1 MKLSVIVPVYNV
13 EKYLPRCL
21 DSLLRQG
28 LKAGEYEVICVND
41 GSQDNCATILAE
53 YQQKRPDIFRV
64 ITQENRG
71 LGEARNTGMKAA
83 QGEFVGF
90 LDSDDYIIDGGY
102 KYLLDHFCD
111 EGVDVLQF
119 GCLLVYTNG
128 KALYDPDAKPDGIIS
143 FDGDGSEVYNHMSLT
158 YVWVKFLRR
167 SFLEEH
173 NILFRYTFLEDEPF
187 NFEVFSHS
195 PRLRIVT
202 SKIYRYEQGNANSL
216 LTTVQKE
223 KVQGQLKE
231 LITILGK
238 TNRYLQNGDKK
249 MASAAQRGINVYLRY
264 YYNKMLKAHLT
275 KGEWEIYT
283 RQLKGLPIHQVDSSY
298 EKSFLGKAIAH
309 LKNWSG
315 SSYPAYLMTEFLM
328 NTVFERFIRPHIIS
342 SYDK

>member
-21 DSLLRQG
+21 DSLLRQD
-28 LKAGEYEVICVND
+28 LEDGEWEVICVND
-41 GSQDNCATILAE
+41 GSPDGCATILADYE
-53 YQQKRPDIFRV
+53 KKRPGIFRV

-71 LGEARNTGMKAA
+71 LNEARNTGMKAA
-83 QGEFVGF
+83 QGEYVGF

-102 KYLLDHFCD
+102 QYLLDHFCD

-119 GCLLVYTNG
+119 GCVLAYTDG
-128 KALYDPDAKPDGIIS
+128 KTLHDSDAKPDGIIS
-143 FDGDGSEVYNHMSLT
+143 FDGDGADAYNRWPLH
-158 YVWVKFLRR
+158 YVWSKLYRR
-167 SFLEEH
+167 AFLEKH
-173 NILFRYTFLEDEPF
+173 NIQFEYTFLEDEPF

-216 LTTVQKE
+216 LATSQKE

-231 LITILGK
+231 LINILGK
-238 TNRYLQNGDKK
+238 TNRYLQNGDEK

-275 KGEWEIYT
+275 KEEWEKHT

-298 EKSFLGKAIAH
+298 EKSFLGKAIVH